1 MRLSMRLAQRRRFGA
16 GATLC
21 LLLTLSMG
29 AGAPA
34 QGDPKRVLLLYDEDT
49 RLPGLSILDRSLRS
63 RFSAA
68 LGSNIEFFTESMNVS
83 QFNSVRD
90 EQVLSKYYSEKYRDR
105 KPDLIMAVIG
115 PALHFLL
122 RHADEAFPAVPI
134 VFCGADAA
142 DIQNAT
148 LPGRV
153 TGILVRRVFA
163 PTIDVVLRLQ
173 PDTHRIVVVGG
184 TSAFDRH
191 LMAQAR
197 SEFQQFEQRVAF
209 EYLVDLPMG
218 DLLAAVSRL
227 PAQTVVVFVTLFR
240 DGAGRTYVPHDAV
253 SQISAIANAPVYVF
267 VDQYLG
273 RGVVGGHL
281 YSLERHGTTAAEV
294 GLRVLQGDAPATIP
308 VRELP
313 STANMFD
320 ARALARWHLDER
332 RLPPDSVVINREPDF
347 FARYRSY
354 IIGGGALLV
363 AQTAMI
369 AGLLFQRRRRRR
381 AEREL
386 RRSYERISIL
396 GGRLLD
402 AQDVERAHVAREL
415 HDDGCQQIVLLQI
428 DLHALMSTRDEVSLR
443 DAVSELATRAT
454 AIGTSVHDLS
464 HRLHPSHL
472 RLVGLTGALETLVRQ
487 LSTHQ
492 VSVAFSHETV
502 PASLSEELTVCLYR
516 IAQEALN
523 NAVKHGRADQISVSL
538 RGTRGSVH
546 MSIDD
551 NGVGF
556 DSQTARAGVGL
567 ISMTE
572 RVEHVG
578 GSLQIRSQPGG
589 GTHVDVRIPCREE
602 GALATEDSVPSTGS
616 DAVVSAGPTRSVNGR
631 PNCG

>member
-1 MRLSMRLAQRRRFGA
+1 MRLDRRRYFGA

-21 LLLTLSMG
+21 LLLTLLMG
-29 AGAPA
+29 VGAPG

-68 LGSNIEFFTESMNVS
+68 LGGNIEFFTESMNVS
-83 QFNSVRD
+83 QFNSARD
-90 EQVLSKYYSEKYRDR
+90 EQVLSGYYSEKYRDK

-115 PALHFLL
+115 PALRFLL

-142 DIQNAT
+142 DIQSVT

-240 DGAGRTYVPHDAV
+240 DGAGRTYVPHDVV
-253 SQISAIANAPVYVF
+253 SQISAAANAPVYVF

-273 RGVVGGHL
+273 RGAVGGHL
-281 YSLERHGTTAAEV
+281 YSLEQHGTTAAEI
-294 GLRVLQGDAPATIP
+294 GLRVLRGDPPATIP

-320 ARALARWHLDER
+320 ARELARWHLDER
-332 RLPPDSVVINREPDF
+332 RLPADSVVMNREPDF
-347 FARYRSY
+347 FDRYKSY
-354 IIGGGALLV
+354 IVGGGALLV

-386 RRSYERISIL
+386 RNSYERISNL
-396 GGRLLD
+396 GGRLLN

-415 HDDGCQQIVLLQI
+415 HDDIGQQMALLHI
-428 DLHALMSTRDEVSLR
+428 DLHALMNRC
-443 DAVSELATRAT
+443 DAVSVRDALSDVATRVT
-454 AIGTSVHDLS
+454 AIGSSVHDLS
-464 HRLHPSHL
+464 HRLHPSQL
-472 RLVGLTGALETLVRQ
+472 RLVGLTGALGTLVRQ
-487 LSTHQ
+487 LSTNK
-492 VSVAFSHETV
+492 VSVVFSHETV

-523 NAVKHGRADQISVSL
+523 NAIKHGRADRISVSL

-546 MSIDD
+546 MSIND

-556 DSQTARAGVGL
+556 DAQTAPAGVGL

-589 GTHVDVRIPCREE
+589 GTHVDVRIPCGDE
-602 GALATEDSVPSTGS
+602 GTLATEDTVRSTG
-616 DAVVSAGPTRSVNGR
+616 
-631 PNCG
+631 

>member
-1 MRLSMRLAQRRRFGA
+1 MRLLMRRGQRRRVDA

-21 LLLTLSMG
+21 LLLTLLVG
-29 AGAPA
+29 VGAPA
-34 QGDPKRVLLLYDEDT
+34 QGKPKRVLLLYDEDT

-68 LGSNIEFFTESMNVS
+68 LGSNVEFFTESMNVS
-83 QFNSVRD
+83 QFNSARD
-90 EQVLSKYYSEKYRDR
+90 EQVLSDYYSEKYRDR

-115 PALHFLL
+115 PALRFLL
-122 RHADEAFPAVPI
+122 RHADEAFPDVPI

-142 DIQNAT
+142 DLQGVT
-148 LPGRV
+148 LPARV
-153 TGILVRRVFA
+153 SGILVRRVFA

-173 PDTHRIVVVGG
+173 PDTRRIVVVGG

-197 SEFQQFEQRVAF
+197 SDFQQFEPRVAF

-227 PAQTVVVFVTLFR
+227 PAQTVVVFVTFFR
-240 DGAGRTYVPHDAV
+240 DGAGRTYVPHDVV
-253 SQISAIANAPVYVF
+253 SQISAAANAPVYIF

-273 RGVVGGHL
+273 RGAVGGHL
-281 YSLERHGTTAAEV
+281 YSLEQHGTTAADI
-294 GLRVLQGDAPATIP
+294 GLRVLQGAAPATIP
-308 VRELP
+308 VREVP

-320 ARALARWHLDER
+320 ARELSRWHLDER
-332 RLPPDSVVINREPDF
+332 RLPADSAVVNREPDF
-347 FARYRSY
+347 FDRYKSY
-354 IIGGGALLV
+354 VIGGGALLA

-386 RRSYERISIL
+386 RNSYERISNL
-396 GGRLLD
+396 GGRLLN
-402 AQDVERAHVAREL
+402 AQDAERAHVAREL
-415 HDDGCQQIVLLQI
+415 HDDIGQQMVLLQI
-428 DLHALMSTRDEVSLR
+428 ELQELMNTRDEVSLR
-443 DAVSELATRAT
+443 DAVSTVAARAS

-464 HRLHPSHL
+464 HRLHPSRL
-472 RLVGLTGALETLVRQ
+472 RLVGLTGALKTLVRQ
-487 LSTHQ
+487 LSSDK
-492 VSVAFSHETV
+492 VSVVFSHEAV
-502 PASLSEELTVCLYR
+502 PASLPEELTVCLYR

-523 NAVKHGRADQISVSL
+523 NAIKHGRADKISVSL
-538 RGTRGSVH
+538 RGERGSVH
-546 MSIDD
+546 LSIDD

-556 DSQTARAGVGL
+556 DAQTAPAGVGL

-589 GTHVDVRIPCREE
+589 GTHVDVRIPH
-602 GALATEDSVPSTGS
+602 GVAGS
-616 DAVVSAGPTRSVNGR
+616 
-631 PNCG
+631 

>member
-1 MRLSMRLAQRRRFGA
+1 MRLDQRRRFGA

-21 LLLTLSMG
+21 LLLTLLMG
-29 AGAPA
+29 AAAPA

-63 RFSAA
+63 QFGAA

-83 QFNSVRD
+83 QFSGVRD
-90 EQVLSKYYSEKYRDR
+90 EQVLSEYYSEKYRD
-105 KPDLIMAVIG
+105 KQPDLIMAVMG
-115 PALHFLL
+115 PALRFLL
-122 RHADEAFPAVPI
+122 RHGDEAFRDVPI

-142 DIQNAT
+142 DIQGVT
-148 LPGRV
+148 LPGRA

-218 DLLAAVSRL
+218 ELLAAVSRL

-240 DGAGRTYVPHDAV
+240 DGAGRAYVPHDVVAQV
-253 SQISAIANAPVYVF
+253 SAAANAPVYAF

-273 RGVVGGHL
+273 RGAVGGHL
-281 YSLERHGTTAAEV
+281 YSLEQHGTTAAEI
-294 GLRVLQGDAPATIP
+294 GLRVLTGEAPATIP
-308 VRELP
+308 VRQLP
-313 STANMFD
+313 SAANMFD
-320 ARALARWHLDER
+320 ARELARWHLDER
-332 RLPPDSVVINREPDF
+332 RLPADSVVMNREPDF
-347 FARYRSY
+347 FDRYRSY
-354 IIGGGALLV
+354 VIGGGALLV

-386 RRSYERISIL
+386 RNSYERISNL
-396 GGRLLD
+396 GGRLLN

-415 HDDGCQQIVLLQI
+415 HDDIGQQLALLQI
-428 DLHALMSTRDEVSLR
+428 DLHALMNTGDAVSLR
-443 DAVSELATRAT
+443 DAVADVATRAT

-464 HRLHPSHL
+464 HRLHPSQL
-472 RLVGLTGALETLVRQ
+472 RLVGLTGALGTLVRQ
-487 LSTHQ
+487 LSTNK
-492 VSVAFSHETV
+492 VSAVFSHETM
-502 PASLSEELTVCLYR
+502 PASLSEDITVCLYR

-523 NAVKHGRADQISVSL
+523 NAVKHGRADQVSVSL
-538 RGTRGSVH
+538 RGTRGSVQ
-546 MSIDD
+546 MSIHD

-556 DSQTARAGVGL
+556 DTQTARAGVGL

-589 GTHVDVRIPCREE
+589 GTRVDVRIPCGEE
-602 GALATEDSVPSTGS
+602 GAPA
-616 DAVVSAGPTRSVNGR
+616 PTIAS
-631 PNCG
+631 

>member
-1 MRLSMRLAQRRRFGA
+1 MRLFQRLDQRGRFGA

-21 LLLTLSMG
+21 LLLTLLMG
-29 AGAPA
+29 VGAPA

-68 LGSNIEFFTESMNVS
+68 LGSNVEFFTESLNVS
-83 QFNSVRD
+83 QFNSARD
-90 EQVLSKYYSEKYRDR
+90 EQVLSEYYSEKYRD
-105 KPDLIMAVIG
+105 KQPDLIMAVIG
-115 PALHFLL
+115 PALGFLL
-122 RHADEAFPAVPI
+122 RHADEAFPGVPI

-142 DIQNAT
+142 DIQRVT
-148 LPGRV
+148 LPSRV

-173 PDTHRIVVVGG
+173 PDTHRVVVVGG

-191 LMAQAR
+191 LLAQAR
-197 SEFQQFEQRVAF
+197 NEFQQFEPRVAF
-209 EYLVDLPMG
+209 EYLVDLPMS

-227 PAQTVVVFVTLFR
+227 PARTVVVFLTLFR
-240 DGAGRTYVPHDAV
+240 DGAGRTYVPHDVV
-253 SQISAIANAPVYVF
+253 SQISAAANAPVYVF

-273 RGVVGGHL
+273 RGAVGGHL
-281 YSLERHGTTAAEV
+281 YSLEQHGTTAAEI

-320 ARALARWHLDER
+320 ARELDRWRLDER
-332 RLPPDSVVINREPDF
+332 RLPADSVVMYREPDF
-347 FARYRSY
+347 FDRYKSY
-354 IIGGGALLV
+354 IVGGGALLV

-386 RRSYERISIL
+386 RNSYERISNL
-396 GGRLLD
+396 GGRLLN
-402 AQDVERAHVAREL
+402 AQDAERAHLAREL
-415 HDDGCQQIVLLQI
+415 HDDIGQQMVLLQME
-428 DLHALMSTRDEVSLR
+428 LQALMNTCEEMSSR
-443 DAVSELATRAT
+443 DAVSDVATRAT

-464 HRLHPSHL
+464 HRLHPSQL
-472 RLVGLTGALETLVRQ
+472 RLVGLTGALGTLVRQ
-487 LSTHQ
+487 LSTNR
-492 VSVAFSHETV
+492 VSVVFSHETV

-516 IAQEALN
+516 VAQEALN
-523 NAVKHGRADQISVSL
+523 NAIKHGRADKISVSL
-538 RGTRGSVH
+538 RGTPGSVH
-546 MSIDD
+546 MSIND

-556 DSQTARAGVGL
+556 DSRTAPAGVGL

-572 RVEHVG
+572 RVEHAG

-589 GTHVDVRIPCREE
+589 GTDVDVRVPCGEQ
-602 GALATEDSVPSTGS
+602 GTLATEDTDTSTGS
-616 DAVVSAGPTRSVNGR
+616 GAVVFAGPTRSVNALKRG
-631 PNCG
+631 

>member
-1 MRLSMRLAQRRRFGA
+1 MRLFMCRDQRRRFGA

-21 LLLTLSMG
+21 LLLTLLMG
-29 AGAPA
+29 VGAPA
-34 QGDPKRVLLLYDEDT
+34 QGNPKRVLLLYDEDT

-68 LGSNIEFFTESMNVS
+68 LGSNIAFFTESMNVS
-83 QFNSVRD
+83 QFNSARD
-90 EQVLSKYYSEKYRDR
+90 EQVLSEYYSKKYRDK

-115 PALHFLL
+115 PALRFLL

-142 DIQNAT
+142 DLQSVT

-173 PDTHRIVVVGG
+173 PDTRRIVVVGG

-197 SEFQQFEQRVAF
+197 GEFRRFEQRVAF

-240 DGAGRTYVPHDAV
+240 DGAGRTHVPHDVV
-253 SQISAIANAPVYVF
+253 SQISAAANAPVYVF

-273 RGVVGGHL
+273 RGAVGGHV
-281 YSLERHGTTAAEV
+281 YSLEQHGTTAAEL

-320 ARALARWHLDER
+320 ARELARWHLDER
-332 RLPPDSVVINREPDF
+332 RLPADSVVMNREPDF
-347 FARYRSY
+347 FDRYKSY
-354 IIGGGALLV
+354 IIGGGALLL

-369 AGLLFQRRRRRR
+369 AGLLFQRRRRRH

-386 RRSYERISIL
+386 RNSYERISNL
-396 GGRLLD
+396 GGRLLN

-415 HDDGCQQIVLLQI
+415 HDDIGQQMVLLQI
-428 DLHALMSTRDEVSLR
+428 DLQALMNTCDEGPLR
-443 DAVSELATRAT
+443 DAVSDVATRAT

-464 HRLHPSHL
+464 HRLHPSQL
-472 RLVGLTGALETLVRQ
+472 RLVGLTGALETLVRHV
-487 LSTHQ
+487 STSK
-492 VSVAFSHETV
+492 VSIAFSHETV
-502 PASLSEELTVCLYR
+502 PAALSEELTVCLYR

-523 NAVKHGRADQISVSL
+523 NAIKHGRADKICVSL

-546 MSIDD
+546 MSIND

-556 DSQTARAGVGL
+556 DSQAAPAGVGL

-572 RVEHVG
+572 RVEHVR
-578 GSLQIRSQPGG
+578 GSLQIRSQPGS
-589 GTHVDVRIPCREE
+589 GTLLDVRIPCGEE
-602 GALATEDSVPSTGS
+602 GTLATDTVLSTSS
-616 DAVVSAGPTRSVNGR
+616 DAVVFAGPTRSVNGR
-631 PNCG
+631 LNRG

>member
-1 MRLSMRLAQRRRFGA
+1 MRLFMRLDQQRRFRT

-21 LLLTLSMG
+21 LLTLLFG
-29 AGAPA
+29 VGAPA

-49 RLPGLSILDRSLRS
+49 RLPGLSILDRSVRS

-83 QFNSVRD
+83 QFTSTRD
-90 EQVLSKYYSEKYRDR
+90 EQVLSEYYSEKYRDK
-105 KPDLIMAVIG
+105 KPDLIMAVMG
-115 PALHFLL
+115 PALRFLV
-122 RHADEAFPAVPI
+122 RHADKAFPDVPI
-134 VFCGADAA
+134 VFCGADAS
-142 DIQNAT
+142 DIQSVA

-197 SEFQQFEQRVAF
+197 SEFQQFERRVAF
-209 EYLVDLPMG
+209 DYLIDLPMR
-218 DLLAAVSRL
+218 DLLGAVSRL
-227 PAQTVVVFVTLFR
+227 PAHTAVVFVTLFR
-240 DGAGRTYVPHDAV
+240 DGAGRTHVPHDVV
-253 SQISAIANAPVYVF
+253 SRISAAANAPVYVF

-273 RGVVGGHL
+273 RGAVGGHL
-281 YSLERHGTTAAEV
+281 YSLEQHGTTAAEI
-294 GLRVLQGDAPATIP
+294 GLRVLQGDDPATIP

-320 ARALARWHLDER
+320 AGQLARWHLDER
-332 RLPPDSVVINREPDF
+332 RLPADSVMINREPDF
-347 FARYRSY
+347 FDRYKSY
-354 IIGGGALLV
+354 ILGGGALLV

-386 RRSYERISIL
+386 RNSYERISNL
-396 GGRLLD
+396 GGRLLN
-402 AQDVERAHVAREL
+402 AQDAERAHVAREL
-415 HDDGCQQIVLLQI
+415 HDDIGQQMALLQM
-428 DLHALMSTRDEVSLR
+428 DLQALMNTCQEVSSR
-443 DAVSELATRAT
+443 DAVSNVATRAA

-464 HRLHPSHL
+464 HRLHPAQL
-472 RLVGLTGALETLVRQ
+472 RLVGLTGALGTLVRQ
-487 LSTHQ
+487 LSTNK
-492 VSVAFSHETV
+492 VSVVFSHENV
-502 PASLSEELTVCLYR
+502 PASLSDELTVCLYR

-523 NAVKHGRADQISVSL
+523 NAIKHGRADTISVSL

-546 MSIDD
+546 MSVND

-556 DSQTARAGVGL
+556 DSQTAPAGVGL

-572 RVEHVG
+572 RVEHAG
-578 GSLQIRSQPGG
+578 GSFQIRSQPGA
-589 GTHVDVRIPCREE
+589 GTEVDVRIPCGEE
-602 GALATEDSVPSTGS
+602 GALAAEDTVPGTGS
-616 DAVVSAGPTRSVNGR
+616 GAVVFAGPTRSVNDRLNRG
-631 PNCG
+631 